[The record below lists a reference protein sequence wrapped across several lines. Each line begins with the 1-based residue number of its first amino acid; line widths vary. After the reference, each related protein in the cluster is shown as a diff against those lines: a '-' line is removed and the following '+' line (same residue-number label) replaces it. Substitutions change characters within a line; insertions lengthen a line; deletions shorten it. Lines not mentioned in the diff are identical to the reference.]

1 MDVDEES
8 KDEPA
13 TMMIDTTQD
22 GLKKRAQ
29 QQVSEEQKLEGQ
41 KKRSASLKLALMLI
55 GTMRVVSKSFRVH
68 LLKGL
73 LLQEEYFEAKGAS
86 VIQKQSEFNAAHGKQ
101 LQPPLIVILQAT
113 DTVKRNLTE
122 LEAQLEQSS
131 PDSEN

>member
-1 MDVDEES
+1 MEIDEEE
-8 KDEPA
+8 KN
-13 TMMIDTTQD
+13 
-22 GLKKRAQ
+22 K
-29 QQVSEEQKLEGQ
+29 KLEAQ

-86 VIQKQSEFNAAHGKQ
+86 VIQKQSDFNSAHGKQ

-122 LEAQLEQSS
+122 LEAQLEQSAT
-131 PDSEN
+131 DSENATNRKEL